1 MADNLL
7 QSTFGI
13 SKSLL
18 DQVTATTSDVKSGV
32 VYIDSDG
39 VIQTG
44 TLSLSGNAGTG
55 DVKSGKTFYSNSWTR
70 QTGTFTL
77 SGNATTSQVLSGRTY
92 YSNSWTKQT
101 GTMTNR
107 GAVTKSIN
115 PGGSYT
121 IPAGYHNGSGKVTAN
136 KSSAKIVYAGNIWA
150 NGYAN
155 GSGYNVNT
163 FGAEGNYCTGEKG
176 TYDARLK
183 AKKAGYYAIRIQ
195 RNNSAEEYSY
205 KNVSVGAELCWV
217 GPSTYGN
224 AQVFYL
230 ET

>member
-18 DQVTATTSDVKSGV
+18 DQVTATASDVKSGV

-44 TLSLSGNAGTG
+44 TLS
-55 DVKSGKTFYSNSWTR
+55 
-70 QTGTFTL
+70 L

-101 GTMTNR
+101 GTMTDR
-107 GAVTKSIN
+107 GAVTTSIN
-115 PGGSYT
+115 PGSSYT